1 MEANGRLIG
10 ELPAQDKILNVDL
23 ALQLDEKVVAGRVKR
38 QSLGLE
44 GKIVGRYDDNPIMK
58 SMIYEVELPESQ
70 VKDYAENVIARN
82 MLSQV
87 YDKGYSATLV
97 DSIVYYKRDNSAV
110 ENSDK
115 YVVTR
120 RGQLRLRKTIQGWK
134 VLDAWRDGSET
145 YHLKCNV
152 KCDG

>member
-10 ELPAQDKILNVDL
+10 ELPAQDKILTVDL

-44 GKIVGRYDDNPIMK
+44 GKIVGRYDDNPIMN

-115 YVVTR
+115 YVITE
-120 RGQLRLRKTIQGWK
+120 RGKLGLRKKTQCWK
-134 VLDAWRDGSET
+134 FLVSCKDVSET
-145 YHLKCNV
+145 WIPLKDM
-152 KCDG
+152 K